1 MVKFDDITTKALS
14 LPLDNRAEL
23 AELLIQ
29 SVNEEDGEQVKSDW
43 IAEIRRRDQEI
54 REGKAVTKPAAQALR
69 EARELLRCTT

>member
-29 SVNEEDGEQVKSDW
+29 SIDEEDGEQVKSDW